1 MIAVFF
7 KCEPCGG
14 KDNLE
19 VEQARRIRPFHDIAE
34 ELAKLGSSRDIIEEE
49 RADATQD
56 STTTERTFE
65 ANTASTPLT
74 ENHTDPSSP
83 VATSFAHIDQTM
95 NQSDKGSL
103 ESSKKR
109 NLLRWRSPKDTTAPI
124 ANLEL
129 ALSIDALSIIA
140 WTQHLASCYSVNLR
154 SWCEATIEAPDIVL
168 AAGGVTKFAIV
179 SERSPDYMLSVY
191 HCHTGERIGR
201 PVILGDR
208 AYSMAFSRDGSQ
220 LVVGCA
226 RRIHNFE
233 LGGEAWWENQYT
245 QILRKPKEKES
256 RIDSQCINYS
266 PDTSRL
272 VVVTRYIPSGEVCI
286 GVYDQ
291 LPRKLTLKGF
301 SRELPEVSQTL
312 SCPLTA
318 LIFVLSDA
326 S

>member
-1 MIAVFF
+1 LIAIFF
-7 KCEPCGG
+7 KCEACGRR
-14 KDNLE
+14 DNLE
-19 VEQARRIRPFHDIAE
+19 VEQARRIRPFRDIAE
-34 ELAKLGSSRDIIEEE
+34 ELEKLGSSRDIIEEE

-56 STTTERTFE
+56 STTERTFE

-74 ENHTDPSSP
+74 ENHTDPSSH
-83 VATSFAHIDQTM
+83 VAASFAHIDPTV
-95 NQSDKGSL
+95 NQGDKGSL
-103 ESSKKR
+103 ASSQKP

-129 ALSIDALSIIA
+129 ALSIDARSIIA
-140 WTQHLASCYSVNLR
+140 WTPHLASCYSITLR

-179 SERSPDYMLSVY
+179 SEQSPDYMLSVY
-191 HCHTGERIGR
+191 HCHIGERIGQ

-220 LVVGCA
+220 FVVGCA
-226 RRIHNFE
+226 RGIHNFE
-233 LGGEAWWENQYT
+233 FDGEAWWENQYT
-245 QILRKPKEKES
+245 QILRKPKDKES

-266 PDTSRL
+266 SDSSRL

-301 SRELPEVSQTL
+301 SKELREVSRIF
-312 SCPLTA
+312 SCPFTA
-318 LIFVLSDA
+318 LIFALSDA